1 MNLNIFK
8 KNRLMKIRI
17 YGDDVL
23 KRKAE
28 PFKDIDSDTMELAQA
43 ILETMKSS
51 DGVGLAAPQVGVSR
65 QIILLDVPMP
75 DPGNPVPM
83 SPGELFLLP
92 KMPLVLINPELTN
105 FSDDTVMGEEGCL
118 SIPKIYANVRRHKSL
133 TLIARMITGE
143 NIELECSGFL
153 ARVLQHEVD
162 HLNGILF
169 VDRLD
174 KSEYMNIKYDLK
186 KLQKK
191 SKKLRPVRKR

>member
-1 MNLNIFK
+1 
-8 KNRLMKIRI
+8 
-17 YGDDVL
+17 
-23 KRKAE
+23 
-28 PFKDIDSDTMELAQA
+28 
-43 ILETMKSS
+43 
-51 DGVGLAAPQVGVSR
+51 
-65 QIILLDVPMP
+65 
-75 DPGNPVPM
+75 
-83 SPGELFLLP
+83 
-92 KMPLVLINPELTN
+92 
-105 FSDDTVMGEEGCL
+105 
-118 SIPKIYANVRRHKSL
+118 
-133 TLIARMITGE
+133 MITGE